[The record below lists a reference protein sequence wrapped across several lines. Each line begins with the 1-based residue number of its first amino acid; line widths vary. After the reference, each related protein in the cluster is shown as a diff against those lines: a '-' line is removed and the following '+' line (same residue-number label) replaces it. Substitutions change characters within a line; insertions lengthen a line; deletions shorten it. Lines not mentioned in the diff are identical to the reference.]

1 MLKSFDGRWL
11 TLFFLISTLLCL
23 VGLNAA
29 ISGMQIDISPRAVE
43 LSRSVA
49 AATPGDKSRPATIA
63 DMSLPDTLVR
73 PVFSPTRRD
82 FTPPPAPST
91 PPAPVVVEAS
101 PPALSPPS
109 IGLRGTRTVAGKYS
123 ALVATDEKTA
133 DWFAEGEM
141 VLGWT
146 IVSIEADRISLSA
159 GTSSIV
165 FSLYD
170 TGPKATD
177 GAN

>member
-1 MLKSFDGRWL
+1 VLRSIDRRWL
-11 TLFFLISTLLCL
+11 TLFFLIATLLCL

-29 ISGMQIDISPRAVE
+29 ISAMQIDISPRPVQ
-43 LSRSVA
+43 LSRSAAVA
-49 AATPGDKSRPATIA
+49 APEDKSRPASIT
-63 DMSLPDTLVR
+63 DMNLPDTLVR

-82 FTPPPAPST
+82 FVRPPAPST
-91 PPAPVVVEAS
+91 PPAPVVVEAP

-109 IGLRGTRTVAGKYS
+109 IGLRGTRTVGGKYS
-123 ALVATDEKTA
+123 ALVATDDKTA
-133 DWFAEGEM
+133 DWFGEGEI

-146 IVSIEADRISLSA
+146 IVSIEADRMSLSA